1 MSTIGAARP
10 SSNSAGRQP
19 VQSKPNFYRNDYF
32 IVGADIRGIDQDI
45 KLHGNFDGDPIFTY
59 KETLDTTYY
68 GGYIG
73 FGGEY
78 SFGFIPGVKN
88 VGGLY
93 DRLGLR
99 TFINVQGRPLF
110 RPDRL

>member
-1 MSTIGAARP
+1 MTRTT
-10 SSNSAGRQP
+10 R
-19 VQSKPNFYRNDYF
+19 
-32 IVGADIRGIDQDI
+32 
-45 KLHGNFDGDPIFTY
+45 LHGKFEGNSIYTY
-59 KETLDTTYY
+59 KESLDTTYV

-99 TFINVQGRPLF
+99 TFINVSARTL
-110 RPDRL
+110 